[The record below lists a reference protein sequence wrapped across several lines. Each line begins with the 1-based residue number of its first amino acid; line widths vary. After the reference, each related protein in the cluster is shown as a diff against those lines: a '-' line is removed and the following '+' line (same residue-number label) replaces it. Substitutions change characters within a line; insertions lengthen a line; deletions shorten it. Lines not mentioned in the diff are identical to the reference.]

1 MDGVYE
7 KFLKSDL
14 HGSIIKGKSNYITLV
29 SKSNVDNLIGR
40 EGIVVLETKRTF
52 IIITKENKINS
63 KFELI

>member
-1 MDGVYE
+1 VT
-7 KFLKSDL
+7 
-14 HGSIIKGKSNYITLV
+14 IV